1 MSGRLRVSGPAVFG
15 LGLCVALLSFAV
27 SASAQ
32 AVAPA
37 PPLTPPSSGAFSPQ
51 APAVDTDE
59 DGAADA
65 HEEAVG
71 AYEDKQFLRAWRL
84 DPAGLPALAGVDS
97 PTFSVDTA
105 YRSHT
110 GDAEKA
116 PASGLGVLLTGTTTR
131 GLDVFGVQADYLSL
145 RSSAIGLSA
154 PSATLHGVEPGLFW
168 RRESDYAPTV
178 EIGATPFGGVID
190 PTLTGRVGVTLPLT
204 DDLQAPIELS
214 RTSVTDSVASYTGVR
229 DPVTGRGFGRVVES
243 AAKVKL
249 DYTFAPRWSLAFTE
263 TAGLRTGERVKDT
276 FHEELE
282 AALTYDIRV
291 PGFSTFSLGPQ
302 VDYESFSRNQEN
314 VRLGSGGYYSP
325 RSTVRLGPGL
335 EFVTREARRW
345 VVSGTIGPALQREH
359 EYGSAVTYE
368 GAISSDVA
376 ASYQIAR
383 HVALGG
389 LLHADSSR
397 EYGEFYVGVGL
408 KLSLSPRAALLSTD
422 LSRSPLR

>member
-1 MSGRLRVSGPAVFG
+1 MIRRLRVDGLAILDVG
-15 LGLCVALLSFAV
+15 ACIAILGLAPP
-27 SASAQ
+27 ASAQ

-37 PPLTPPSSGAFSPQ
+37 PPLPKPSSGAFTPQ
-51 APAVDTDE
+51 APVADTDE
-59 DGAADA
+59 SDTAADA

-71 AYEDKQFLRAWRL
+71 AYEDKQFLRVWRL
-84 DPAGLPALAGVDS
+84 DPTAFPALAGVDS
-97 PTFSVDTA
+97 DTFSVDTA

-110 GDAEKA
+110 GDAEKS

-145 RSSAIGLSA
+145 HSSASG
-154 PSATLHGVEPGLFW
+154 PSPGASLHGVEPGLFW
-168 RRESDYAPTV
+168 RRETDYAPMV
-178 EIGATPFGGVID
+178 EIGATPFGGVLD
-190 PTLTGRVGVTLPLT
+190 PTLTGRLGVTLPLT

-229 DPVTGRGFGRVVES
+229 DPATGRAFGRVVET

-249 DYTFAPRWSLAFTE
+249 DYTFAPRWSLAVTE
-263 TAGLRTGERVKDT
+263 TAGLRTGARVKDT

-282 AALTYDIRV
+282 AQLTYDLHV

-302 VDYESFSRNQEN
+302 VDYESFSRNEEG

-325 RSTVRLGPGL
+325 RSIVRLGPGL
-335 EFVTREARRW
+335 EFITREARRW
-345 VVSGTIGPALQREH
+345 VVSGTIEPALQREH
-359 EYGSAVTYE
+359 EYGSSVTYE
-368 GAISSDVA
+368 GAVSSDVA
-376 ASYQIAR
+376 ASYQIAH